1 MKPLLTV
8 SALIEAP
15 TGLAFLAVPA
25 LVFRQLFGMEIPEA
39 SVPLARLA
47 GTALLALGVACWRAS
62 RDAESGAARAVVAA
76 MLLYNLGAV
85 VIFAMSGLKPPV
97 GLAVWPAAV
106 LHTGM
111 AAWCAR
117 SLLR

>member
-25 LVFRQLFGMEIPEA
+25 LVFRHLFGAEISEG
-39 SVPLARLA
+39 SLPLARLA
-47 GTALLALGVACWRAS
+47 GVALLALGVACWRAT
-62 RDAESGAARAVVAA
+62 REAEGGGARAVVAA

-85 VIFAMSGLKPPV
+85 VIFAMSGLKPSA

-106 LHTGM
+106 LHAGM
-111 AAWCAR
+111 AVWCGK
-117 SLLR
+117 SLLK